1 MKNKLFSRAVL
12 IFVLFFSCSKNI
24 KFIEIIDDSFLF
36 SKENYSKTYE
46 ISSNLDSLD
55 IGISFNKE
63 IKKEDLQLGSLEV
76 TIIYANNKT
85 KTVLLDSDCKF
96 FYSEYNNQLVNKINF
111 RTIDL
116 EEVLFVKELILT
128 IRTPYIISSDSKL
141 FITNINSRFF
151 FDE

>member
-1 MKNKLFSRAVL
+1 MILFYLAR
-12 IFVLFFSCSKNI
+12 
-24 KFIEIIDDSFLF
+24 
-36 SKENYSKTYE
+36 KT
-46 ISSNLDSLD
+46 IDSLD

-63 IKKEDLQLGSLEV
+63 IKKEDLQLGSIEV

-128 IRTPYIISSDSKL
+128 IRTPFIISSDSKL

-151 FDE
+151 FNE